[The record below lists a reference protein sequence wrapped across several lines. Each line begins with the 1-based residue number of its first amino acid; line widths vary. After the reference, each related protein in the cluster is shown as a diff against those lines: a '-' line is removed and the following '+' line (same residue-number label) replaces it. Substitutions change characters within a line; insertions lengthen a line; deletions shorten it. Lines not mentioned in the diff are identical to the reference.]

1 MGGQKATPSPAF
13 TPLPTYPI
21 LLPAVCGHL
30 LSACAF
36 TEVLWF
42 CITQYCV
49 NYRTSS
55 YSSYQKC
62 QVCPNIFCWWL
73 NGSVW
78 MFIMFV
84 AKQTLQR
91 VHCHVRGQ
99 LFAVAVRQVTQS
111 LVHNEECILWL
122 KPMGS
127 IYFFQ
132 SGFKRGGSSV
142 LKGGGYLIL
151 PEQTCNVQGH
161 IETI

>member
-1 MGGQKATPSPAF
+1 
-13 TPLPTYPI
+13 
-21 LLPAVCGHL
+21 
-30 LSACAF
+30 
-36 TEVLWF
+36 
-42 CITQYCV
+42 
-49 NYRTSS
+49 
-55 YSSYQKC
+55 
-62 QVCPNIFCWWL
+62 
-73 NGSVW
+73 

-127 IYFFQ
+127 ICFFQ

-161 IETI
+161 IENNNFCSHLNPFTLNFVFVLAYKVH